1 MLLNAPYQIRLPKE
15 LLREQTTLEV
25 AVSNLMTNR
34 IIDLE
39 RRGVNWK
46 RFYNTNMPARRRE
59 NAGADGLFT
68 AARWSWRESGL
79 IGPVTL
85 TPLVHWQPNK

>member
-1 MLLNAPYQIRLPKE
+1 MLLSAPYQIRLPKE
-15 LLREQTTLEV
+15 LLREQNTLEV

-46 RFYNTNMPARRRE
+46 RFYNTYMPARRRE
-59 NAGADGLFT
+59 NAGPDGLFN
-68 AARWSWRESGL
+68 AARWEWRESGL
-79 IGPVTL
+79 LGPVTL
-85 TPLVHWQPNK
+85 TPLDRQFNK